1 MGNHGEFGKAM
12 RHSLEENYG
21 VPYETWCS
29 HFLQNAFP
37 EITASTGEFAR
48 ALGCPLSR
56 VGRWRRH
63 GRVWRMVIAYMGA
76 HLHFREGLGYQ
87 IYLLIEIALF
97 GEIKISHK
105 ELGMALRNLETVAY
119 VRNFKMT
126 SNSTVIRFISYFRST
141 TST

>member
-56 VGRWRRH
+56 VGCGGDVDMGVCGAWLSHTWGRIYTL
-63 GRVWRMVIAYMGA
+63 GRV
-76 HLHFREGLGYQ
+76 
-87 IYLLIEIALF
+87 
-97 GEIKISHK
+97 
-105 ELGMALRNLETVAY
+105 
-119 VRNFKMT
+119 
-126 SNSTVIRFISYFRST
+126 
-141 TST
+141 